1 MLRKACI
8 DLTHADAQRY
18 SRCYQCDKR
27 FCTSTQFASGPF
39 PLPPYYKARFSNGRV
54 WIELVAATFGD
65 ELEDFATGNAISGAT
80 GEAPGQFM
88 VQPPY
93 ANMSSAKEVFVPST
107 LEQVCV
113 FPLRMLTIVALQ
125 GNFGSSHHALLCSAC
140 IRLAAKPP

>member
-1 MLRKACI
+1 MLSKCQT
-8 DLTHADAQRY
+8 DLTL
-18 SRCYQCDKR
+18 
-27 FCTSTQFASGPF
+27 STQFASGPF

-113 FPLRMLTIVALQ
+113 FHPADKAMLEAATM
-125 GNFGSSHHALLCSAC
+125 LCPAVLTM
-140 IRLAAKPP
+140 RLAAQAILNASELLH